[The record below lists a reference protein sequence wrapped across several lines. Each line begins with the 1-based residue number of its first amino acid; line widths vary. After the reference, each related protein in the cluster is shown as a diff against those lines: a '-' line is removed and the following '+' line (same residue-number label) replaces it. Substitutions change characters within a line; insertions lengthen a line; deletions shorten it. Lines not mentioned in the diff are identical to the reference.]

1 VASQAWR
8 PGFSWPG
15 RSSETAAPAR
25 AQEQP
30 AKVPSAQEFGA
41 GGALQLILD
50 SSGST
55 AAQDPSGGTKIDAAR
70 AALGSVVD
78 ALPESTVLGVR
89 AYGGTFEDKERGC
102 GDTRLLVG
110 MGPLDRA
117 AAKSAFAGLK
127 PLGFTPIA
135 TSLEKAAADFSREGA
150 RRILLISD
158 GEETCGG
165 NPCEVAKTL
174 EASGIDLTVD
184 TVGYAADAATKQQL
198 ACIAE
203 ATGGTYSEVADGAA
217 LQRELTRVAARAF
230 RDFTPTGTPVSGT
243 PTPAGAPL
251 LEPGQYVDSFASAET
266 KHYAI
271 TLPAGVTPYI
281 AATSMPPRES
291 LSGYTYDFFTTQL
304 SSAQGICD
312 GSRSL
317 PVSGPATAV
326 VTTGRIADGP
336 TTRQDGCGSPGT
348 YLLTVERTGSEG
360 TKVPRLSTE
369 LVVLLEPPVEDAV
382 TLPPSVASVPLR
394 LAPPAPDGPGTLVT
408 GAAAFGD
415 APVLDPGTYSDALRP
430 GETSYYRVPVGWG
443 QRFNVTAVIPPAVQG
458 DRDGSS
464 AVGATM
470 AFYNPARQEV
480 DMDESTGRINDY
492 QYRLNGS
499 DTVQVHGWT
508 APYTWRHRESS
519 NQISTTSLAGEQ
531 YIELAMGQLL
541 GSQEGPP
548 LGIPV
553 RLVVEV
559 LGDVAG
565 APTYRAT
572 SGTEDPATPADRPET
587 AEPLSAAGSE
597 PVDAQSRNSSS
608 DTRRISYATGGV
620 VAALLAVGLLLL
632 PWLRGRRRA

>member
-1 VASQAWR
+1 MAGALV
-8 PGFSWPG
+8 G
-15 RSSETAAPAR
+15 TAAPAR
-25 AQEQP
+25 AQEQS

-50 SSGST
+50 SSGSM

-78 ALPESTVLGVR
+78 ALPEGTVLGVR

-102 GDTRLLVG
+102 GDTRLLVP
-110 MGPLDRA
+110 MRPLDRA

-135 TSLEKAAADFSREGA
+135 TSLERAAADFTGEGA

-165 NPCEVAKTL
+165 NPCQVAKTL

-203 ATGGTYSEVADGAA
+203 ATGGTYSEVADGPA

-230 RDFTPTGTPVSGT
+230 RDFTPSGTPVSGT

-251 LEPGQYVDSFASAET
+251 LEPGQYVDSFAVDEKKFYEVS
-266 KHYAI
+266 
-271 TLPAGVTPYI
+271 LPAGVTPYL
-281 AATSMPPRES
+281 AATSVLPRVNR
-291 LSGYTYDFFTTQL
+291 SGLTYDLVSAQL
-304 SSAQGICD
+304 SNAQGVCQD
-312 GSRSL
+312 GTDRARPFSPST
-317 PVSGPATAV
+317 SV
-326 VTTGRIADGP
+326 VMMDQIADGP
-336 TTRQDGCGSPGT
+336 TTRQDDCGSPGT
-348 YLLTVERTGSEG
+348 YLLEVERRGSDGNE
-360 TKVPRLSTE
+360 VPRLQAE
-369 LVVLLEPPVEDAV
+369 LLVLLEPPVEDAA
-382 TLPPSVASVPLR
+382 TLPESVASVPLR
-394 LAPPAPDGPGTLVT
+394 LPPTPPVGQGAPVSGAGT
-408 GAAAFGD
+408 FGG
-415 APVLDPGTYSDALRP
+415 APVLPPGTYNDALRP

-443 QRFNVTAVIPPAVQG
+443 QRFNLTAVFAPTTPGKEVVASGIN
-458 DRDGSS
+458 
-464 AVGATM
+464 ATM
-470 AFYNPARQEV
+470 SVYNPARQVV
-480 DMDESTGRINDY
+480 DVDETTGRTSV
-492 QYRLNGS
+492 NGS
-499 DTVQVHGWT
+499 FRFIGNTDLELHGWT
-508 APYTWRHRESS
+508 APYTWRHRESRTG
-519 NQISTTSLAGEQ
+519 QIDTTSLAGEQ
-531 YIELAMGQLL
+531 YIELSMGKLI
-541 GSQEGPP
+541 GGQEEPAA
-548 LGIPV
+548 GIPV

-587 AEPLSAAGSE
+587 AEPLGAAGSE

-608 DTRRISYATGGV
+608 DTRPLSYATGGV
-620 VAALLAVGLLLL
+620 VAALLAVGLVLL
-632 PWLRGRRRA
+632 PWLRGRRRS